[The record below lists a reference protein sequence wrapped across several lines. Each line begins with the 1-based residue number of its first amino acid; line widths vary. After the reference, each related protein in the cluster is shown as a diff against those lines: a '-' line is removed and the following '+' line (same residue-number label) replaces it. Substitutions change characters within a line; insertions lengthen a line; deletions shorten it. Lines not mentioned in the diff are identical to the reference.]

1 MYARD
6 ARPAPLSEVGMWD
19 NDEHLSVNFGKW
31 RVDVK
36 EEGVAGSQ
44 SRTMEWFLKN
54 YKGSDGRLHLT
65 QRMTKRM
72 ASQVELPDVFCGVVE
87 HGLRQDVQLS
97 MTSGSHKGPVHCD
110 SEDALLMQFDGSK
123 TVYLADPG
131 YFKALGVKKGSYRR
145 RAFHNVAVSEVDFW
159 RPDERKHPGFAQV
172 RWLQVEVQAGDV
184 LYIPAYWFHA
194 IQSEGERNIV
204 VNHWFAQ
211 RPEEREAYDEAD
223 LDGEDPNGA
232 EAESECCAECWPCK
246 IRTFCRNTLGANPKF
261 PRCKQ
266 TVEMDG
272 VLTPGFKMDEAA
284 GILPTSQDYSNIK
297 AAAGNA
303 GGGNVVNKVVVPE
316 GEDVVRSASDPDLA
330 LHSPMAPDWS
340 GGDIGYDGDEDGTG
354 GGGGEEED
362 TAAAEEELA
371 DDAELGEAFDA
382 ALNEEEEQKER
393 DYDGSG
399 DGDLVV

>member
-1 MYARD
+1 M
-6 ARPAPLSEVGMWD
+6 APLSEVGMWD

-44 SRTMEWFLKN
+44 SRTMEWFLDN

-145 RAFHNVAVSEVDFW
+145 RASHNVAVSEVDFW

-223 LDGEDPNGA
+223 LDGEDPN
-232 EAESECCAECWPCK
+232 EAECCDECWPCK

-284 GILPTSQDYSNIK
+284 GIIPTSQDSK
-297 AAAGNA
+297 A
-303 GGGNVVNKVVVPE
+303 GGKTGANVQKVPE

-330 LHSPMAPDWS
+330 LHSPTAPDWS
-340 GGDIGYDGDEDGTG
+340 GGGDIGYYGDEDGTD
-354 GGGGEEED
+354 GGGEE
-362 TAAAEEELA
+362 TAAEEELA
-371 DDAELGEAFDA
+371 DDAELGEGVDA
-382 ALNEEEEQKER
+382 ALNEAEEKER

-399 DGDLVV
+399 DGDLVA